1 MLSRW
6 SLRNKLLLGVAW
18 LFMIAFVLFF
28 SSLHGVYA
36 YRHLARSVSRRA
48 SELPLS
54 AELTRTVSNLRF
66 TLQQVQTLQDS
77 PGHDPQRYT
86 GLLREEFHIQL
97 LAVAESV
104 DRYRHQLFA
113 ANNDSDLLGD
123 LKLEQVTIEKIAA
136 SVERIKGTNDGEA
149 WILNQLEIETLN
161 DELAELSRLSAI
173 LPGYLQQRMHEFAG
187 AVRIEY
193 RILIIVTWVT
203 FTIVVASFIGFC
215 VLFDLS
221 LIRPIQVL
229 IDGSRRVAAGNF
241 DHRIEI
247 HTKDEIAELAT
258 SMNQMTTSFQEI
270 RNNLDDQVQQKTQEV
285 VRGEQLASVGF
296 LAAGVAHEI
305 NNPMASIAWC
315 AESLES
321 RLHDIMQS
329 DDNKP
334 DSEHNSEVTVLR
346 KYLRRI
352 QDEAF
357 RCKDITDQLL
367 DFSRLGDSQKK
378 PTELRELISG
388 VIDMVKHLGKYRHK
402 QILFQ
407 GQQPVLA
414 LVNSQEIKQVV
425 LNLITNALDSLADE
439 GTVTIEL
446 KQQSENLILSVT
458 DTGCGMTTE
467 VQKHLFDPFFT
478 RRRDGKGTGLGL
490 SITYRIITDHG
501 GQVIGTSAGP
511 GTGSC
516 FEVTLPLAP
525 NDVKH
530 EENRKVG

>member
-6 SLRNKLLLGVAW
+6 PIRKKLLLGIAW
-18 LFMIAFVLFF
+18 LFMIAFILFF
-28 SSLHGVYA
+28 SSLHGVYS

-54 AELTRTVSNLRF
+54 AELTRTISNLRF
-66 TLQQVQTLQDS
+66 TLQQAQTLQDS
-77 PGHDPQRYT
+77 PGDDPQRYT

-97 LAVAESV
+97 LAVSEAV

-123 LKLEQVTIEKIAA
+123 LKLEQVTIEKISA
-136 SVERIKGTNDGEA
+136 SLERIKATNRGEA
-149 WILNQLEIETLN
+149 WILDQLEIETLN
-161 DELAELSRLSAI
+161 DELSELSRLAAI

-187 AVRIEY
+187 AVRVEY
-193 RILIIVTWVT
+193 RTLIIVTWVT
-203 FTIVVASFIGFC
+203 FAVVVASFVAFC
-215 VLFDLS
+215 AFFDHS

-229 IDGSRRVAAGNF
+229 IRGSRRVASGDF
-241 DHRIEI
+241 DHRIEVA
-247 HTKDEIAELAT
+247 TKDEISELAT

-270 RNNLDDQVQQKTQEV
+270 RNNLDEQVQEKTQEV

-321 RLHDIMQS
+321 RLHDIMQA
-329 DDNKP
+329 DDSKP
-334 DSEHNSEVTVLR
+334 DSEHNAEVTVLR

-357 RCKDITDQLL
+357 RCKEITDRLL
-367 DFSRLGDSQKK
+367 DFSRLGDSQKQA
-378 PTELRELISG
+378 TELRELISG

-402 QILFQ
+402 QILFHCQ
-407 GQQPVLA
+407 RP
-414 LVNSQEIKQVV
+414 LVAMVNPQEIKQVV
-425 LNLITNALDSLADE
+425 LNLITNALDSLTDE
-439 GTVTIEL
+439 GKVTISL
-446 KQQSENLILSVT
+446 KQRTDDLVLSVT
-458 DTGCGMTTE
+458 DTGCGMTAE
-467 VQKHLFDPFFT
+467 VKKHLFEPFFT
-478 RRRDGKGTGLGL
+478 RRPDGQGTGLGL
-490 SITYRIITDHG
+490 SITHRIITDHG

-525 NDVKH
+525 NDVNH
-530 EENRKVG
+530 EEKRKVG

>member
-6 SLRNKLLLGVAW
+6 PLRKKLMLGIAW
-18 LFMIAFVLFF
+18 LFMIAFMLFF
-28 SSLHGVYA
+28 SSLRGVYA

-66 TLQQVQTLQDS
+66 TLQQAQTLQDS
-77 PGHDPQRYT
+77 PDHDPQRYT

-113 ANNDSDLLGD
+113 TNNDSDLLGD
-123 LKLEQVTIEKIAA
+123 LKLEQVTIEKISATL
-136 SVERIKGTNDGEA
+136 ERIKGTNQDEA
-149 WILNQLEIETLN
+149 WILDQLEIETLN

-187 AVRIEY
+187 AVRVEY
-193 RILIIVTWVT
+193 RFLIIITWVI
-203 FTIVVASFIGFC
+203 FAIVVASFVIFC
-215 VLFDLS
+215 ALFDRS
-221 LIRPIQVL
+221 LIRPIRVL
-229 IDGSRRVAAGNF
+229 IDGSREVAGGKF

-247 HTKDEIAELAT
+247 NTKDEIAELAT

-321 RLHDIMQS
+321 RLHDIMQT
-329 DDNKP
+329 DDSKP

-357 RCKDITDQLL
+357 RCKEITDRLL
-367 DFSRLGDSQKK
+367 DFSRLGDSQKHA
-378 PTELRELISG
+378 TELRELISG
-388 VIDMVKHLGKYRHK
+388 VIDMVKHLGKYRNK
-402 QILFQ
+402 QILFHC
-407 GQQPVLA
+407 QQPVVA
-414 LVNSQEIKQVV
+414 MVNSQEIKQVV
-425 LNLITNALDSLADE
+425 LNLITNALDSLTDE
-439 GTVTIEL
+439 GTVTVRL
-446 KQQSENLILSVT
+446 KQQAKNLVLSVT
-458 DTGCGMTTE
+458 DTGCGMTAE
-467 VQKHLFDPFFT
+467 VRKNLFEPFFT
-478 RRRDGKGTGLGL
+478 RRPDGQGTGLGL

-525 NDVKH
+525 NDVKY